1 MAFEKT
7 VEVQLKVE
15 FLVTDFLVLM
25 WLPSGKS
32 SAHFDSIGCH
42 SQKVPK
48 VEFSQ
53 LSPLCTIHSP
63 SREFVSLKRIKYR
76 ESFKP
81 NFSYF
86 NFSSTT

>member
-15 FLVTDFLVLM
+15 FLVTDFSVLT
-25 WLPSGKS
+25 WLPSGES

-48 VEFSQ
+48 V
-53 LSPLCTIHSP
+53 
-63 SREFVSLKRIKYR
+63 
-76 ESFKP
+76 
-81 NFSYF
+81 
-86 NFSSTT
+86 